1 MDKNDEQVLVVR
13 SDKFFEKGDWQGLKT
28 DNLDYYID
36 LIKNNCEFR
45 RRGDMEIDNSFQ
57 QIIPHII
64 FNFQDKYFVYKYLP
78 KTGEQRLVDT
88 YQLGFGGH
96 INPIDHESGEDMLEA
111 GMMREWDEEVDF
123 KGNILEKRLIGII
136 NDDSRPVEKVH
147 IGLVY
152 LFVGD
157 SPEIS
162 IKETDKMVGE
172 LVNLKDIYNLIK
184 GNSGIWVQIVYK
196 EYISKL
202 LNSK

>member
-1 MDKNDEQVLVVR
+1 
-13 SDKFFEKGDWQGLKT
+13 
-28 DNLDYYID
+28 
-36 LIKNNCEFR
+36 
-45 RRGDMEIDNSFQ
+45 
-57 QIIPHII
+57 
-64 FNFQDKYFVYKYLP
+64 
-78 KTGEQRLVDT
+78 
-88 YQLGFGGH
+88 
-96 INPIDHESGEDMLEA
+96 
-111 GMMREWDEEVDF
+111 MMREWDEEVDF